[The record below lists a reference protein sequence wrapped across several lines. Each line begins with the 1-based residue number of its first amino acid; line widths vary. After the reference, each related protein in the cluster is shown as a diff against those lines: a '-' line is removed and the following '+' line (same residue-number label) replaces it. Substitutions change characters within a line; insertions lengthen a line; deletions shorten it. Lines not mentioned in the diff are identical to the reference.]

1 MPCALRIN
9 RLAVHR
15 FAYEVADLAMDEHN
29 GFNHVYRA
37 GSCLKQT
44 GYVLTIGT
52 NGGPIGE
59 YVGGNA
65 ASYAQV
71 GMLAQYLLG
80 RDPLQRERIYNDLKR
95 GLRKHDRMGMGPVDI
110 ALWDIAGKLYDAPVS
125 QLLGG
130 FRRTLP
136 AYASTYH
143 GDDNGGL
150 STPQAFGE
158 FAARCREMGYPAF
171 KIHGWSA
178 GPIEREVATVLETR
192 RAVGDGM
199 DLMLDPACEYNT
211 WADTLKVGLACDEA
225 RFLWLED
232 PYKDGGTSAFGHRK
246 LRQLIKTPILIG
258 EHIRGH
264 ELHVDNIVA
273 DGTDFV
279 RADADYDCGITG
291 LMKIAHSAEGFGLDV
306 EIHAPGPAHR
316 HCMAAIRNTNYY
328 ELGLVHP
335 RLSTTKPP
343 VYASD
348 YSDELEAVD
357 AHGHVP
363 VPDGPGLGVPVDWD
377 WVRAHQTDEIVYE

>member
-1 MPCALRIN
+1 MPRALRIN
-9 RLAVHR
+9 RIAVHR
-15 FAYEVADLAMDEHN
+15 FGYEVADMALDDHN
-29 GFNHVYRA
+29 GFNQVYKA
-37 GSCLKQT
+37 GSCLPHS

-52 NGGPIGE
+52 DAGIVGE
-59 YVGGNA
+59 YVGGTG

-71 GMLAQYLLG
+71 AMFAQYLLG
-80 RDPLQRERIYNDLKR
+80 RDPLERERIYNDLKR

-150 STPQAFGE
+150 STPEAFGE
-158 FAARCREMGYPAF
+158 FAARCQAMGYPAF
-171 KIHGWSA
+171 KIHGWTA
-178 GPIEREVATVLETR
+178 GPIDREVATVLETR

-199 DLMLDPACEYNT
+199 DLMIDPACEYNT
-211 WADTLKVGLACDEA
+211 WADALKVGLACDEA
-225 RFLWLED
+225 RYLWLED

-246 LRQLIKTPILIG
+246 LRQVIKTPILIG

-264 ELHVDNIVA
+264 ELHVDNVVA

-335 RLSTTKPP
+335 QLGKTKPP
-343 VYASD
+343 VYACD

-357 AHGHVP
+357 SHGHVP
-363 VPDGPGLGVPVDWD
+363 VPTGPGLGTPVDWD
-377 WVRAHQTDEIVYE
+377 WVRAHQTDEVVYE